1 LKNYKEFLEKI
12 YELCENCKSKVKFE
26 ITKQDGMIKNYLLKI
41 GKFDYFFEHKR
52 FENSHVFNSLK
63 ATKIALL
70 ESQKNVYVYYILMA
84 ILFILTTL
92 VLGFNEYK
100 FDSLDVV
107 INNKPKNMNGNFSQ
121 YLKIKKTK
129 YSMFEHVFSQ
139 MNGTTILLR
148 NSILDIIHKTN
159 LYDIS
164 DISDNKIN
172 QYLNKHIPMYIISVY
187 VISCFM
193 IIINPNGF
201 EKIKEAFLIW
211 LFNMALIV
219 LNFNSYVKFFS
230 NEFKDSE
237 IISFNYVL
245 IFVPLIQ
252 FVILCKLN
260 YVVMSMLHQYI
271 FRIKFLNGSKRS
283 GELENENDSNKSPDS
298 SVKQK
303 CFSTYSPNSYSF
315 TKVLHSSTINSL
327 PLEHKIAKTEVPSR
341 ARESSQFFLKNKAK
355 SNINSRNPTTYELS
369 NSIIKPALFS
379 PSVDLQQDC
388 FNLSKSKLK
397 KNNSLHSSGKYIFMN
412 IRINRSIKENK
423 LFFFV
428 KDFRVINLRIRT
440 IMIQL

>member
-1 LKNYKEFLEKI
+1 MKNYKEFLEKI

-52 FENSHVFNSLK
+52 FENSHVFNNLK

-70 ESQKNVYVYYILMA
+70 DSQKNFYVYYILMA
-84 ILFILTTL
+84 ILFVLTTL

-107 INNKPKNMNGNFSQ
+107 VNNKPYKNMNGNFSQ
-121 YLKIKKTK
+121 YFKIKKTK

-148 NSILDIIHKTN
+148 NSILNIIHKTN
-159 LYDIS
+159 LCDT
-164 DISDNKIN
+164 SDNEIN
-172 QYLNKHIPMYIISVY
+172 QYFNKHIPMYIISVY

-193 IIINPNGF
+193 IIINPNRF

-230 NEFKDSE
+230 NEFKDTE
-237 IISFNYVL
+237 IISFNYIL

-252 FVILCKLN
+252 FVILCKIN
-260 YVVMSMLHQYI
+260 YVVMSMLYQYVI
-271 FRIKFLNGSKRS
+271 RIKLLNKSKS
-283 GELENENDSNKSPDS
+283 ELENENDSNRSPDS
-298 SVKQK
+298 SFKQK
-303 CFSTYSPNSYSF
+303 CFSTNSPNSYSF

-327 PLEHKIAKTEVPSR
+327 PFEHKIAKTEVPSR

-355 SNINSRNPTTYELS
+355 SNINSRNSSTHELS

-397 KNNSLHSSGKYIFMN
+397 KNNSLHSSGKY
-412 IRINRSIKENK
+412 
-423 LFFFV
+423 FF
-428 KDFRVINLRIRT
+428 L
-440 IMIQL
+440 